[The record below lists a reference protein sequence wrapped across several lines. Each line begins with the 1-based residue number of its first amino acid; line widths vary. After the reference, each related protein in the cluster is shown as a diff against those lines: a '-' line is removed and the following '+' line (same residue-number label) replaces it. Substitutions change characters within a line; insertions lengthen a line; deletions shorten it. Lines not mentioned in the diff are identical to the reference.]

1 MNDKDRLQ
9 LQQMLK
15 ANDFEDQ
22 TDKIRNLKHSSLIK
36 MDVSKLARIC
46 FVHKDMRESNPS
58 NYNEMCI
65 KECPFLHRNYT
76 DIFNKVKNNEI
87 NLAILGKFLEILG
100 QIENEEIDQNDGS
113 YAVGVLLK
121 ELYID
126 SALKKS
132 EALDEKNAKL
142 DKQKETEIMKPK
154 HKISWKEFK
163 ISQES

>member
-46 FVHKDMRESNPS
+46 FVHKDMRESNHTS
-58 NYNEMCI
+58 YNEMCI

-100 QIENEEIDQNDGS
+100 QIENDEIDQNDGS

-126 SALKKS
+126 SALKKANKIN
-132 EALDEKNAKL
+132 ENC
-142 DKQKETEIMKPK
+142 ETEEPK
-154 HKISWKEFK
+154 KAVADITWRTFK
-163 ISQES
+163 KMNN